1 MSPLYYTSKWLQPY
15 KHGFFSRQGGTST
28 GNFRSLNFGINGDDR
43 KNNVDNNRR
52 FALDALGLNDAQII
66 FMKQVH
72 SNHVQLVQTR
82 PVKPLEA
89 DGMVTDKPGLV
100 LGILTADCQPIILT
114 DPVTKIV
121 AAVHAGWKGT
131 LNGIIHN
138 TLSIMMSLGAAKEN
152 IRGAIG
158 PSISQ
163 DHYEFGGDLREK
175 FIQRYSYASQYFRP
189 IQNDRFYFDL
199 TGITLNIF
207 AEAGIHKI
215 ERLDLCTYANEGL
228 FFSYRRSCHH
238 HENQFGLNGS
248 IIAT

>member
-1 MSPLYYTSKWLQPY
+1 
-15 KHGFFSRQGGTST
+15 
-28 GNFRSLNFGINGDDR
+28 
-43 KNNVDNNRR
+43 
-52 FALDALGLNDAQII
+52 II

-131 LNGIIHN
+131 LNGIIHT
-138 TLSIMMSLGAAKEN
+138 TLSIMISLGAAKEN

-158 PSISQ
+158 PAISQ

-175 FIQRYSYASQYFRP
+175 FIQRYPYANQYFRP
-189 IQNDRFYFDL
+189 TQSDRFYFDL